1 MTPETI
7 QQQLPALEVFLQQKM
22 EKLVKSWQAATTVSQ
37 GLFGY
42 LPENAKNL
50 GVISSQANAARTA
63 QGVLADYRLCIA
75 NWKLNDPQYAK
86 LGLPRPPFPQ
96 IPQILMDEIVEAAAE
111 KDSIL
116 DKIRDAAA
124 RIGMGKEQTDS
135 LVAALGNVL

>member
-7 QQQLPALEVFLQQKM
+7 QQQLPALEAFLQQKL
-22 EKLVKSWQAATTVSQ
+22 EKFMKSWQAATAVSQ

-50 GVISSQANAARTA
+50 GVIANHVNTTRNA
-63 QGVLADYRLCIA
+63 QGLLADYKLCIA

-96 IPQILMDEIVEAAAE
+96 VPQVLMDEMLEAAAE

-124 RIGMGKEQTDS
+124 RIGMAKEQTDL